1 MLKENADALATLCIL
16 NVIYK
21 HAIAD
26 HSETSKIVTLE
37 CIFASKYSANKSSV
51 DDDQHT
57 VSTTKRMLL
66 KVRWN
71 IRFPMEDIEYNIGSH
86 IFY

>member
-1 MLKENADALATLCIL
+1 MKENADALANLCIL

-37 CIFASKYSANKSSV
+37 CIFASKYSTNRNSV

-66 KVRWN
+66 KVRG
-71 IRFPMEDIEYNIGSH
+71 NIGFLIEDTEH
-86 IFY
+86 NF